1 MQKKEKKTNTRISL
15 ILEKGNEVMQE
26 KYFLKSCSWGE
37 KEGRARPERC
47 PFFLRP
53 ANVLERR
60 KKNARAHPFACD
72 RGRRIPGAIF
82 HRDSQQA
89 SIVPREPIFQRH
101 LPEGKQ
107 HGQEHGRNR
116 PAGPPLIA
124 HYRAKACA
132 RNLIDITARN
142 NFVFRYFASIS
153 FAISDSTVIEPF
165 GNY

>member
-1 MQKKEKKTNTRISL
+1 MGGKRGRVPNGAPFSFAQPTFSKEKK
-15 ILEKGNEVMQE
+15 
-26 KYFLKSCSWGE
+26 
-37 KEGRARPERC
+37 
-47 PFFLRP
+47 
-53 ANVLERR
+53 